1 MWIFIS
7 VMCFLGSLA
16 CLLGAIV
23 SLFQKQGLH
32 TKYFLISGALFV
44 FFIAAIVAAP
54 ASPDVPATANRTN
67 VATTATN
74 QLNTPV
80 KEAPKTVPY
89 TIFEDNKNEKG
100 PTRKVRVMTD
110 ATTEAEF
117 RQIVESIRKDSM
129 GFEYVW
135 LYFHDPKPSKYGST
149 GDFVGAVRFPLT
161 RRGVALSGAKTI
173 DELYLTIGNQS
184 AQTLKSEVAI
194 DVKPYEEAVTKRE
207 QSKRVGTISPSL
219 EQFKQAF
226 NASAKQLG
234 LSHQIN
240 KINFI
245 DSKQV
250 SFQVEFSDLL
260 FLNGDL
266 NAKDGSLRSA
276 FMAGGTDGTDKTG
289 NNMLLSF
296 VALIAATNPGLSR
309 EEGDDILM
317 DLGFVKGND
326 TLNLKESVIKNG
338 VKYSIQSS
346 KEAGFW
352 FFVEDPNHEY

>member
-1 MWIFIS
+1 M
-7 VMCFLGSLA
+7 
-16 CLLGAIV
+16 
-23 SLFQKQGLH
+23 
-32 TKYFLISGALFV
+32 
-44 FFIAAIVAAP
+44 FFIIALSATVASFEAP
-54 ASPDVPATANRTN
+54 ATTNKTN
-67 VATTATN
+67 VATTASIP
-74 QLNTPV
+74 LNPPV

-100 PTRKVRVMTD
+100 PSRKVRVMTE

-135 LYFHDPKPSKYGST
+135 LYFHDPKPSKYGSS

-161 RRGVALSGAKTI
+161 RRGVPLSGAKTI
-173 DELYLTIGNQS
+173 DELYLTIGQGP
-184 AQTLKSEVAI
+184 AQVLKSEVAI
-194 DVKPYEEAVTKRE
+194 DVRPYEEAVTKVQ

-234 LSHQIN
+234 LPHQIN

-250 SFQVEFSDLL
+250 SFTVEFSDLL

-266 NAKDGSLRSA
+266 NTKDGSLRSA
-276 FMAGGTDGTDKTG
+276 FIAGGTDGTDKSGT
-289 NNMLLSF
+289 NLLLSF
-296 VALIAATNPGLSR
+296 VALIAATNPDLSR
-309 EEGDDILM
+309 EECEDVLM
-317 DLGFVKGND
+317 DLGFIKGND
-326 TLNLKESVIKNG
+326 TLNMKASVIKNG
-338 VKYSIQSS
+338 VKYSIKSS
-346 KEAGFW
+346 ERAGFW
-352 FFVEDPNHEY
+352 FFVEDPNHEF

>member
-1 MWIFIS
+1 MWAFIS
-7 VMCFLGSLA
+7 IMCFLGSLA

-23 SLFQKQGLH
+23 SLFQKKGLH
-32 TKYFLISGALFV
+32 TKYFILSGALFV
-44 FFIAAIVAAP
+44 FFIIAISATVASFEA
-54 ASPDVPATANRTN
+54 PATANRTN
-67 VATTATN
+67 VATTASS
-74 QLNTPV
+74 QPNTPV

-100 PTRKVRVMTD
+100 PSRKVRVMTD

-135 LYFHDPKPSKYGST
+135 LYFHDPKPSKYGTS

-173 DELYLTIGNQS
+173 DELYLSIGNRS
-184 AQTLKSEVAI
+184 AQALKSEFAI

-207 QSKRVGTISPSL
+207 QSKRVGSISPSL

-226 NASAKQLG
+226 NASAKKLG
-234 LSHQIN
+234 ISHQIN

-250 SFQVEFSDLL
+250 SFDVKFTDLL
-260 FLNGDL
+260 TLSGDL

-276 FMAGGTDGTDKTG
+276 FIAGGTDGTDKTAT
-289 NNMLLSF
+289 NLLQSF

-309 EEGDDILM
+309 EECEDVLM
-317 DLGFVKGND
+317 DLGFIEGND
-326 TLNLKESVIKNG
+326 TLNLKASVIKNG
-338 VKYSIQSS
+338 VKYSIKSS
-346 KEAGFW
+346 EKAGFW
-352 FFVEDPNHEY
+352 FFVEDPNHEF